1 LNTPIL
7 GIQYLRGVAALMV
20 VWHHAFNYFG
30 GPPSNFGATGVD
42 IFFVVSG
49 FIMAHSTR
57 HFEPAGSRVRQ
68 AAEFLLRRLIRVVP
82 LYWIALLWMYK
93 RGGDPIHL
101 LAMDFVFLPRWNA
114 TDRMVAPQFTPGW
127 TINYEMFFYAL
138 FAASMLVGKMR
149 FALLGAVLLTLVC
162 LAGLSPTS
170 PAGLFLTSSVLVE
183 FLFGVGVYFFAHRP
197 MPVRGWMLWVLASLC
212 LRAMWDSPPVP
223 RGFYVGPLAAVLVWA
238 VVLVTRRI
246 EMPRLRAIGDA
257 SYSIYLFH
265 IASFGISL
273 RLCDALH
280 LGQRGLPGLILGITL
295 QMVIATGVGLAIHR
309 FIERPLLRAMHRSAG
324 AVPAA

>member
-1 LNTPIL
+1 MNVPIF
-7 GIQYLRGVAALMV
+7 GIQYLRGLAALMV

-30 GPPSNFGATGVD
+30 GPPSSFGATGVD

-57 HFEPAGSRVRQ
+57 HFDAAGDRARQ
-68 AAEFLLRRLIRVVP
+68 AAGFLAKRLIRVVP

-114 TDRMVAPQFTPGW
+114 TDQMVAPQFTPGW

-138 FAASMLVGKMR
+138 FGASMMVGKAR
-149 FALLGAVLLTLVC
+149 FALVSGVLLGLVS
-162 LAGLSPTS
+162 LMVLGPTS
-170 PAGLFLTSSVLVE
+170 PTGLFLTSSVLVE
-183 FLFGVGVYFFAHRP
+183 FLLGIAVYFLSRRSIDVRRP
-197 MPVRGWMLWVLASLC
+197 MLWVLACLC
-212 LRAMWDSPPVP
+212 LVAMWDSPPVP
-223 RGFYVGPLAAVLVWA
+223 RGFYVGPLAALLVWA
-238 VVLVTRRI
+238 VVQATRRL
-246 EMPRLRAIGDA
+246 EMPRLLALGDA

-265 IASFGISL
+265 IASFGISI

-280 LGQRGLPGLILGITL
+280 LGRWGLPGVVLGVLL
-295 QMVIATGVGLAIHR
+295 QMTIATALGLLIHR
-309 FIERPLLRAMHRSAG
+309 TIERPLLRSMRRPAG
-324 AVPAA
+324 VVSVA